1 MLGRFKFGGHAFI
14 CLAAVLWGTIGLVVR
29 HLNDA
34 GISAMQVVFLRAL
47 VTVLVLVPL
56 LLIFNRNV
64 FTIKLRDIWC
74 FIGTG
79 IISIVCFTYFNFY
92 TLSIASMSFA
102 AVMMYTAPIFL
113 VIMSAILFK
122 EKITPK
128 KVIACVIAFLGT
140 AFTAGVFG
148 NVNAGLT
155 AILTGV
161 ASGFFYALYSVFCRY
176 AINRGYSS
184 VTITVYTF
192 IFALIGSAPF
202 INFGDTFGSITAHP
216 NSVWFLIIIAVF
228 NTIIPYFTYN
238 IGLKNTET
246 GVALIIATLEPVTAT
261 VLGFIIYNEALT
273 SVSVIGILL
282 VILSVVLLNFRIIKD
297 CSGSD

>member
-1 MLGRFKFGGHAFI
+1 MGKFKVGGHAYIF
-14 CLAAVLWGTIGLVVR
+14 LAAVLWGTIGLVVR

-47 VTVLVLVPL
+47 VTVLILVPM
-56 LLIFNRNV
+56 LLIFNRSV
-64 FTIKLRDIWC
+64 LKIKLKDIWC

-92 TLSIASMSFA
+92 TLGIASMSFA
-102 AVMMYTAPIFL
+102 AVMMYTAPVFL

-122 EKITPK
+122 EKITVK
-128 KVIACVIAFLGT
+128 KVIACLIAFLGT

-148 NVNAGLT
+148 SVNVGLT
-155 AILTGV
+155 AVLTGV

-176 AINRGYSS
+176 AINRGYTS

-202 INFGDTFGSITAHP
+202 INFGGTFSSIAAHP
-216 NSVWFLIIIAVF
+216 NSIWFLIIIAVV

-261 VLGFIIYNEALT
+261 VLGFIIYKETLT
-273 SVSVIGILL
+273 AVSVIGILL
-282 VILSVVLLNFRIIKD
+282 VILSVVLLNFRIRKGQD
-297 CSGSD
+297 RNNF